1 MSKREETLSG
11 NTVYVQNENIEKAL
25 RLLKKKV
32 NDDGKL
38 KLLKEREQYE
48 KPSVVKRRT
57 KNQQVRRAK
66 KKLEQAYELG
76 MLPDPSGRKQRHGR
90 R

>member
-1 MSKREETLSG
+1 MNKKVELMGS
-11 NTVYVQNENIEKAL
+11 TVIVQNDNVEKAL
-25 RLLKKKV
+25 RLFKKKI

-48 KPSVVKRRT
+48 KPSVARRRT
-57 KNQQVRRAK
+57 KNQQVRRAQ

-76 MLPDPSGRKQRHGR
+76 LLPDPSGRKQRHAR

>member
-1 MSKREETLSG
+1 MNKKVELMGS
-11 NTVYVQNENIEKAL
+11 TVIVQNDNVEKAL
-25 RLLKKKV
+25 RLFKKKI

-48 KPSVVKRRT
+48 KPSVERRRT
-57 KNQQVRRAK
+57 KNQQIRRAQ

-76 MLPDPSGRKQRHGR
+76 LLPDPSGRKQRHAKR
-90 R
+90 

>member
-1 MSKREETLSG
+1 MNKKVELMGS
-11 NTVYVQNENIEKAL
+11 TVIVQNDNVEKAL
-25 RLLKKKV
+25 RLFKKKI

-48 KPSVVKRRT
+48 KPSVERRRT
-57 KNQQVRRAK
+57 KNQQVRRAQ

-76 MLPDPSGRKQRHGR
+76 LLPDPSGRKQRHAR

>member
-1 MSKREETLSG
+1 MNKKVELMGS
-11 NTVYVQNENIEKAL
+11 TVIVQNDNVEKAL
-25 RLLKKKV
+25 RLFKKKI

-48 KPSVVKRRT
+48 KPSVERRRT
-57 KNQQVRRAK
+57 KNQQIRRAQ

-76 MLPDPSGRKQRHGR
+76 LLPDPSGRKQRHAR